1 MKEAKG
7 RQQSH
12 PEGKAGQLRP
22 TLCGPIDYTV
32 HGILQTRILEWGAF
46 PFSRGSSQ
54 PRDWTQVSYIAGGFF
69 TSWATRE
76 AHTLAEALFTF
87 TDANAWLK
95 SDLTN
100 ILTSEKSQNLQEREV
115 HLKNTEVAHIPSPFP
130 CTPPSSTKLD
140 FLSTPMGR
148 EPSVSLAVGG
158 LWSQQETRH
167 LQSPVILQ
175 WQVQHPVGLQQTH
188 YYLCDCSALFYLYK
202 DLICSHWKIMFNG
215 EKFVTICCKKKGG
228 YKAIHKII
236 LFL

>member
-1 MKEAKG
+1 MFGLEWVTCSLLQ
-7 RQQSH
+7 RIF
-12 PEGKAGQLRP
+12 P
-22 TLCGPIDYTV
+22 TLELNPGLLHCRW
-32 HGILQTRILEWGAF
+32 ILYQL
-46 PFSRGSSQ
+46 SHKGSPYLGRSPLYFYGCQ
-54 PRDWTQVSYIAGGFF
+54 SLTKVW
-69 TSWATRE
+69 
-76 AHTLAEALFTF
+76 
-87 TDANAWLK
+87 
-95 SDLTN
+95 SDK
-100 ILTSEKSQNLQEREV
+100 TSEKSQNLQEREV

-140 FLSTPMGR
+140 FLSTPTGR
-148 EPSVSLAVGG
+148 EPSMSLAVGG
-158 LWSQQETRH
+158 LWSQQETCH